1 MLHLQRFFNSPQL
14 SLGASIKLNIMKK
27 IYLFVIFCLAVN
39 SGFAQSSIPLILPE
53 RERAAVID
61 EILEYRMNNLLPQLM
76 RKEGIDMWVLISRE
90 YNEDPVMKT
99 MLPSVW
105 LSARR
110 RTIMVFFDK
119 GPKEGVE
126 RLAIARY
133 DVGNLLKG
141 EWDLNINPDQWD
153 ALIKVIK
160 EKNPKKIGLNFSE
173 HYAHA
178 DGLTYTEH
186 KEFLEK
192 LPANLHGRIV
202 SAANLAV
209 NWLETR
215 TAHEMIIYQQICRIS
230 HEIIQEAFSDK
241 VIQPGITT
249 TDDVVWWLRQRVK
262 DLGLETWFHPTID
275 IQRFDPENFDHLRT
289 FSKRPQKQVIMP
301 GDLLHCDFGITYLR
315 LNSDQQQHAYILK
328 PGEADVPDFLKAA
341 FKLGN
346 RLQDNLTNNF
356 KAGLTGNEILAR
368 ALEQSK
374 KEGLR
379 GAIYTHPIGNHG
391 HAAGPT
397 IGMWDNQG
405 KTIGSG
411 DYPLNL
417 NTAYSIE
424 LNVSVDVAEW
434 KKPIRIMLE
443 EDGFFDEKGFRY
455 IDGRQTEIIP
465 IPRPLNLVK

>member
-1 MLHLQRFFNSPQL
+1 MKRFLFLAFCFFAITPAFSQTTFPRIL
-14 SLGASIKLNIMKK
+14 S
-27 IYLFVIFCLAVN
+27 
-39 SGFAQSSIPLILPE
+39 E
-53 RERAAVID
+53 RERATVID
-61 EILEYRMNNLLPQLM
+61 EILEDRMTNLLPQLM

-119 GPKEGVE
+119 GAKEGVE

-141 EWDLNINPDQWD
+141 EWDLNTNPDQWD
-153 ALIKVIK
+153 ALVKVIK
-160 EKNPKKIGLNFSE
+160 EKNPKKIGLNFSKY
-173 HYAHA
+173 YAHA
-178 DGLTYTEH
+178 DGLTYTEQ
-186 KEFLEK
+186 KELMEK
-192 LPANLHGRIV
+192 LPVEFQSKVV
-202 SAANLAV
+202 SASNLAV

-215 TAHEMIIYQQICRIS
+215 TEREMIIYQQICRIS
-230 HEIIQEAFSDK
+230 HDIIQEAFSDK

-249 TDDVVWWLRQRVK
+249 TDDVVWWMRQRVT
-262 DLGLETWFHPTID
+262 DLGLDTWFHPTVD
-275 IQRFDPENFDHLRT
+275 IQRLDPESFDHLRT
-289 FSKRPQKQVIMP
+289 FSKRPQKQIILP

-315 LNSDQQQHAYILK
+315 LNTDQQQHAYILK
-328 PGEADVPDFLKAA
+328 AGETDVPEYLKKA

-346 RLQDNLTNNF
+346 QLQNNLTDNF
-356 KAGLTGNEILAR
+356 KAGLTGNEILAK

-379 GAIYTHPIGNHG
+379 GTIYTHPIGNHG

-424 LNVSVDVAEW
+424 LNVSVDLTEW

-455 IDGRQTEIIP
+455 IDGRQTEILP
-465 IPRPLNLVK
+465 IPRVLSSVK

>member
-1 MLHLQRFFNSPQL
+1 MKPILLCCLFF
-14 SLGASIKLNIMKK
+14 
-27 IYLFVIFCLAVN
+27 FVSYVSFCQDN
-39 SGFAQSSIPLILPE
+39 MPRILPE
-53 RERAAVID
+53 RDRAVVID
-61 EILEYRMNNLLPQLM
+61 EILEERMNTLLPKLM
-76 RKEGIDMWVLISRE
+76 RKEGIDMWIIISRE

-110 RTIMVFFDK
+110 RTMMVFVDK
-119 GPKEGVE
+119 GEKEGVE
-126 RLAIARY
+126 RFAIARY

-141 EWDLNINPDQWD
+141 EWDLNTNPDQWD
-153 ALIKVIK
+153 ALMKVIK

-186 KEFLEK
+186 KELMEK
-192 LPANLHGRIV
+192 LPKEFAGRIV
-202 SAANLAV
+202 SASNLAV

-215 TAHEMIIYQQICRIS
+215 TEREMVIYQQICRIS

-241 VIQPGITT
+241 VIQPGVTT
-249 TDDVVWWLRQRVK
+249 TDDVVWWMRQRVT
-262 DLGLETWFHPTID
+262 DLGLETWFHPTVD
-275 IQRFDPENFDHLRT
+275 IQRYDPENFDHLRS
-289 FSKRPQKQVIMP
+289 FSKRPQKQIIMP
-301 GDLLHCDFGITYLR
+301 GDLIHCDFGITYLR
-315 LNSDQQQHAYILK
+315 LNSDQQQHAYILRA
-328 PGEADVPDFLKAA
+328 GESDIPDFLIKA
-341 FKLGN
+341 FKQGN
-346 RLQDNLTNNF
+346 QLQNNLTDNF
-356 KAGLTGNEILAR
+356 KAGLSGNEILAR

-374 KEGLR
+374 KAGLR
-379 GAIYTHPIGNHG
+379 GTIYTHPIGNHG

-417 NTAYSIE
+417 STAYSIE
-424 LNVSVDVAEW
+424 LNVSVDLAEW

-465 IPRPLNLVK
+465 IPKILKGLK

>member
-1 MLHLQRFFNSPQL
+1 
-14 SLGASIKLNIMKK
+14 MKK
-27 IYLFVIFCLAVN
+27 ILCLLLTYFVFLDV
-39 SGFAQSSIPLILPE
+39 FAQQSGAHILSE
-53 RERAAVID
+53 RERATVID
-61 EILEYRMNNLLPQLM
+61 EILEDRMTNLLPQLM
-76 RKEGIDMWVLISRE
+76 RKEGIDMWILISRE

-119 GPKEGVE
+119 GVKEGVE
-126 RLAIARY
+126 RFAIARY

-141 EWDLNINPDQWD
+141 AWDLDTNPDQWD
-153 ALIKVIK
+153 ALVKVIK
-160 EKNPKKIGLNFSE
+160 EKNPKKIGLNFSKY
-173 HYAHA
+173 YAHA

-186 KEFLEK
+186 EEFMEK
-192 LPANLHGRIV
+192 LPADLQNRIV
-202 SAANLAV
+202 SASNLAV

-215 TAHEMIIYQQICRIS
+215 TEREMTIYQQICRIS

-249 TDDVVWWLRQRVK
+249 TDDVVWWMRQRVT
-262 DLGLETWFHPTID
+262 DLGLDTWFHPTVD
-275 IQRFDPENFDHLRT
+275 IQRSDNDGFDHLRT
-289 FSKRPQKQVIMP
+289 FSKRPQKQIIMP

-315 LNSDQQQHAYILK
+315 LNTDQQQHAYVLR
-328 PGEADVPDFLKAA
+328 PDEADVPEYLKKA
-341 FKLGN
+341 FKQGN
-346 RLQDNLTNNF
+346 QLQDNLTYNF
-356 KAGLTGNEILAR
+356 KAGLTGNEILAN
-368 ALEQSK
+368 ALAQSK
-374 KEGLR
+374 KDGLK
-379 GAIYTHPIGNHG
+379 GTIYTHPIGNHG

-417 NTAYSIE
+417 RTAYSIE
-424 LNVSVDVAEW
+424 LNVSVDLPEW

-465 IPRPLNLVK
+465 VPRPLRGVK

>member
-1 MLHLQRFFNSPQL
+1 
-14 SLGASIKLNIMKK
+14 MKK
-27 IYLFVIFCLAVN
+27 ILLFVFCCLTITCAF
-39 SGFAQSSIPLILPE
+39 SQIPIARILSE
-53 RERAAVID
+53 RERATVID
-61 EILEYRMNNLLPQLM
+61 EILEDRMTNLLPQLM

-119 GPKEGVE
+119 GAKEGVE

-141 EWDLNINPDQWD
+141 EWDLNTNPDQWD
-153 ALIKVIK
+153 ALIKVIR
-160 EKNPKKIGLNFSE
+160 EKNPKKIGLNFSKY
-173 HYAHA
+173 YAHA
-178 DGLTYTEH
+178 DGLTFTEQ
-186 KEFLEK
+186 KELMEK
-192 LPANLHGRIV
+192 LPAEFQSRIV
-202 SAANLAV
+202 SASDLAV

-215 TAHEMIIYQQICRIS
+215 TEREMIIYQQICRIS

-249 TDDVVWWLRQRVK
+249 TDDVVWWMRQRVT
-262 DLGLETWFHPTID
+262 DLGLDTWFHPTVD
-275 IQRFDPENFDHLRT
+275 IQRLDPENFDHLRT

-301 GDLLHCDFGITYLR
+301 GDLLHCDFGIIYLR

-328 PGEADVPDFLKAA
+328 AGETDVPEYLKKA
-341 FKLGN
+341 FKQGN
-346 RLQDNLTNNF
+346 QLQNNLTDNF
-356 KAGLTGNEILAR
+356 KAGLTGNEILSK

-374 KEGLR
+374 KDGLR
-379 GAIYTHPIGNHG
+379 GTIYTHPIGNHG

-411 DYPLNL
+411 DYPLNY

-424 LNVSVDVAEW
+424 LNVSVDLTEW

-465 IPRPLNLVK
+465 IPRVLTHVK

>member
-1 MLHLQRFFNSPQL
+1 
-14 SLGASIKLNIMKK
+14 MKK
-27 IYLFVIFCLAVN
+27 ILLFTIYFGLV
-39 SGFAQSSIPLILPE
+39 IPLFSQSFIPRILPE
-53 RERAAVID
+53 RERATVID
-61 EILEYRMNNLLPQLM
+61 EILEDRMTNLLPQLM

-119 GPKEGVE
+119 GEKEGVE

-141 EWDLNINPDQWD
+141 EWDLNTNPDQWD
-153 ALIKVIK
+153 ALVKVIK
-160 EKNPKKIGLNFSE
+160 DKNPKKIGLNFSE

-186 KEFLEK
+186 KEFMAK
-192 LPANLHGRIV
+192 LPAVFQTKIV

-215 TAHEMIIYQQICRIS
+215 TEREMIIYQQICRIS

-241 VIQPGITT
+241 VIQPGVTT
-249 TDDVVWWLRQRVK
+249 TDDVVWWMRQRVT
-262 DLGLETWFHPTID
+262 DLGLDTWFHPTVD
-275 IQRFDPENFDHLRT
+275 IQRLDPESFDHLRT
-289 FSKRPQKQVIMP
+289 FSKRPQKQVILP
-301 GDLLHCDFGITYLR
+301 GDLIHCDFGITYLR
-315 LNSDQQQHAYILK
+315 LNSDQQQHAYVLK
-328 PGEADVPDFLKAA
+328 AGETDVPDFLKKA
-341 FKLGN
+341 FKQGN
-346 RLQDNLTNNF
+346 QLQDNLTDNF

-368 ALEQSK
+368 ALAQSQ

-379 GAIYTHPIGNHG
+379 GTIYTHPIGNHG

-411 DYPLNL
+411 DYPLNF

-424 LNVSVDVAEW
+424 LNVSVDLAEW

-443 EDGFFDEKGFRY
+443 EDGFFSEKGFRY
-455 IDGRQTEIIP
+455 IDGRQTEILP
-465 IPRPLNLVK
+465 IPRVLSNVK

>member
-1 MLHLQRFFNSPQL
+1 
-14 SLGASIKLNIMKK
+14 MKK
-27 IYLFVIFCLAVN
+27 ILLFVFCCLT
-39 SGFAQSSIPLILPE
+39 IPAAFSQIPTSRILSE
-53 RERAAVID
+53 RERATVID
-61 EILEYRMNNLLPQLM
+61 EILEDRMTNLLPQLM

-119 GPKEGVE
+119 GTKEGVE

-141 EWDLNINPDQWD
+141 EWDLNTNPDQWD
-153 ALIKVIK
+153 ALIKVIR
-160 EKNPKKIGLNFSE
+160 EKNPKKIGLNFSKY
-173 HYAHA
+173 YAHA
-178 DGLTYTEH
+178 DGLTFTEQ
-186 KEFLEK
+186 KELMEK
-192 LPANLHGRIV
+192 LPAEFQNRIV
-202 SAANLAV
+202 SASDLAV

-215 TAHEMIIYQQICRIS
+215 TEREMIIYQQICRIS

-249 TDDVVWWLRQRVK
+249 TDDVVWWMRQRVT
-262 DLGLETWFHPTID
+262 DLGLETWFHPTVD
-275 IQRFDPENFDHLRT
+275 IQRLDPENFDHLRT

-328 PGEADVPDFLKAA
+328 AGETDVPEYLKKA
-341 FKLGN
+341 FRQGN
-346 RLQDNLTNNF
+346 QLQNNLTDNF
-356 KAGLTGNEILAR
+356 KAGLTGNEILAK

-374 KEGLR
+374 KDGLR
-379 GAIYTHPIGNHG
+379 GTIYTHPIGNHG

-411 DYPLNL
+411 DYPLNY

-424 LNVSVDVAEW
+424 LNVSVDLTEW

-465 IPRPLNLVK
+465 IPRVLTHVK

>member
-1 MLHLQRFFNSPQL
+1 
-14 SLGASIKLNIMKK
+14 MKK
-27 IYLFVIFCLAVN
+27 ILSFICLLFMLVFE
-39 SGFAQSSIPLILPE
+39 GHAQLEMPKILNE
-53 RERAAVID
+53 RERASVID
-61 EILEYRMNNLLPQLM
+61 EILEDRMSNLLPQLM
-76 RKEGIDMWVLISRE
+76 RKEGIDMWIIISRE

-99 MLPSVW
+99 MLPAVW

-119 GPKEGVE
+119 GEKEGIE

-141 EWDLNINPDQWD
+141 EWDLNTNPDQWD

-160 EKNPKKIGLNFSE
+160 DKNPKKIGLNFSKY
-173 HYAHA
+173 YAHA
-178 DGLTYTEH
+178 DGLTFTEH
-186 KEFLEK
+186 QELFEK
-192 LPANLHGRIV
+192 LPQEFKNKIV

-215 TAHEMIIYQQICRIS
+215 TERERIIYQQICRIS
-230 HEIIQEAFSDK
+230 HQIIQEAFSDK
-241 VIQPGITT
+241 IIQPGITT
-249 TDDVVWWLRQRVK
+249 TDDVVWWMRQRVTE
-262 DLGLETWFHPTID
+262 LGLETWFHPTVD

-289 FSKRPQKQVIMP
+289 FSKRPQKQIILP

-315 LNSDQQQHAYILK
+315 LNTDQQQHAYILK
-328 PGEADVPDFLKAA
+328 PGESEVPQFLKNA
-341 FKLGN
+341 FKQGN
-346 RLQDNLTNNF
+346 LVQDCLTTHF
-356 KAGLTGNEILAR
+356 KAGLSGNEILSK
-368 ALEQSK
+368 ALEQTK
-374 KEGLR
+374 KEGLN
-379 GAIYTHPIGNHG
+379 GVIYTHPIGNHG

-424 LNVSVDVAEW
+424 LNAAVQLKEW
-434 KKPIRIMLE
+434 NKTIRIMLE
-443 EDGFFDEKGFRY
+443 EDGFFDAEGFRY

-465 IPRPLNLVK
+465 IPRLLPAVK